1 MGIIQ
6 AILICC
12 LPLLAV
18 LIYRIPEL
26 GLMLCVV
33 FSLFLKVIVQPLL
46 GPIDIT
52 IYLFTVTYGAIFI
65 RSSMEKRITAPN
77 FRINLVVIL
86 LVSFLLA
93 SLLQTPL
100 PKKGIESLL
109 YFVFVTISVMY
120 ATFMWCTNI
129 NRIRK
134 LLFIFSVS
142 SLAYG
147 AIVFI
152 WVFLLG
158 HGPGYERALLF
169 SQMAAIKIA
178 QLLAA
183 AILAAVVLRSLIHKK
198 HKRLMLNLLLI
209 VAGLELIA
217 LNSRAPIIGL
227 FVAGAF
233 LFLLYKRGE
242 KRRFALVCLVLL
254 AAFICAFA
262 MLPQQYT
269 GRYLRMFSLGTDSI
283 VERFDMWRFAV
294 QHFFDWFFIGAG
306 MSGFGY
312 YHSYADPH
320 NIFLDI
326 FAHAGFFALLAFA
339 WLIGL
344 LIYKGIIISRTR
356 DQSFHILGLAIV
368 VPFIALLVSAL
379 FSTSIGESRALWFF
393 GGLILSLDRLGRD
406 RRDPGKELINER
418 E

>member
-1 MGIIQ
+1 MEIIQ
-6 AILICC
+6 AILISC
-12 LPLLAV
+12 LPFLAV
-18 LIYRIPEL
+18 LIFIIPEL

-52 IYLFTVTYGAIFI
+52 IYLFTVTYGTIFI
-65 RSSMEKRITAPN
+65 RCSIEKKITAPD
-77 FRINLVVIL
+77 FRINLSVIL
-86 LVSFLLA
+86 LASFLLA
-93 SLLQTPL
+93 SLLHTPL
-100 PKKGIESLL
+100 PKQGIESFL

-129 NRIRK
+129 NRIRR

-147 AIVFI
+147 AVVFV

-158 HGPGYERALLF
+158 HDPGYERALLF

-183 AILAAVVLRSLIHKK
+183 AILAAVVLKSLIHNKR
-198 HKRLMLNLLLI
+198 KRLMLNLLLI

-217 LNSRAPIIGL
+217 LNSRAPLIGL
-227 FVAGAF
+227 LVAGAF
-233 LFLLYKRGE
+233 LFLLYTRGE

-254 AAFICAFA
+254 AVFICAFA
-262 MLPQQYT
+262 LLPQQYT
-269 GRYLRMFSLGTDSI
+269 GRYLRMFSLETDPI
-283 VERFDMWRFAV
+283 VERLDMWRFV
-294 QHFFDWFFIGAG
+294 VKHFFDWFFIGAG

-339 WLIGL
+339 WLIGS
-344 LIYKGIIISRTR
+344 LIYKGIKISRTR
-356 DQSFHILGLAIV
+356 DQSFHLLSLATV
-368 VPFIALLVSAL
+368 VPLIVILVSGL

-393 GGLILSLDRLGRD
+393 GGLILSLNRLGRD
-406 RRDPGKELINER
+406 KRDTGKERIKIK
-418 E
+418 